1 MNCLRCRNNNVIDIQ
16 QDINSASLP
25 FLEIT
30 SPPTSIDHLA
40 SSDVD
45 LHLPY
50 DKSTHYDNSHEF
62 HDDHYNI
69 NEYFSDKYFSALH
82 CNIRSLSVNCICCL
96 SFICL
101 FQ

>member
-1 MNCLRCRNNNVIDIQ
+1 MKCLRCRNNDVLDIQ

-25 FLEIT
+25 FLEII

-50 DKSTHYDNSHEF
+50 D
-62 HDDHYNI
+62 I
-69 NEYFSDKYFSALH
+69 
-82 CNIRSLSVNCICCL
+82 SV
-96 SFICL
+96 
-101 FQ
+101 QYY